1 MKKEVAIPKGVDV
14 SVSALDMKIKGP
26 KGELLKS
33 FENPMF
39 NSVVTIE
46 KNGETLVVSSESER
60 RQIKAIVGAIVAHA
74 RNMIIGVTKGYEYTM
89 KTHYSHFPINVEVK
103 GREVIVKNFL
113 GEKAPRITS
122 IRGNVEV
129 TASKDAVAVKGT
141 NIEEVGQTCRNI
153 EAICKISDRDGRVF
167 NDGIYVTEKKLQT
180 GEKL

>member
-1 MKKEVAIPKGVDV
+1 MKKEVAIPKGGDV

-74 RNMIIGVTKGYEYTM
+74 RNMITGVTKGYEYTM
-89 KTHYSHFPINVEVK
+89 KTHYSHFP
-103 GREVIVKNFL
+103 R
-113 GEKAPRITS
+113 
-122 IRGNVEV
+122 NVEV
-129 TASKDAVAVKGT
+129 TASKDAVVVKGT
-141 NIEEVGQTCRNI
+141 DIEEVGQTCRNI